1 MALHES
7 VLEEFGLAPLWVR
20 RGMAAAEQPAVVEA
34 QAEGLAGQGTG
45 DVAGSGTRRDDAH
58 GSQPTARAQPAAAA
72 VTRPLETVRAP
83 ETAPSAVRF
92 QQTAPSAV
100 RPQQTASFA
109 AGTPETSSF
118 ALPAPEPAPSM
129 LRAPASASAAPHAGE
144 ARSADAAHGERH
156 VRPAQDAAQAAQE
169 RSQMPAET
177 RHPIPQ
183 PPPSRMPEPPVF
195 DAPPDDDFAWFD
207 DLPTHAPADARS
219 EAPAAPAIHTLD
231 WDALSERVAACRL
244 CRLCEK
250 RTNTVFGVGDRGA
263 DWMLIGE
270 APGENEDRLG
280 EPFVGQAGKLLDN
293 MLRSLTLARDTNV
306 YIANVIKCR
315 PPGNRNPEPDEVARC
330 EPYLQRQVGL
340 VKPKLIVALGRF
352 AAQSLLKTDA
362 SISSL
367 RGRVHEYEGVPVI
380 VTYHPAYLLR
390 SLPDKA
396 KAWADLC
403 LARDTW
409 RAAGGAPSNASK

>member
-7 VLEEFGLAPLWVR
+7 VLEEFGLTPLWVR
-20 RGMAAAEQPAVVEA
+20 RGMAAAPEPVAEQPQAQAAAVIRQGAGALRDEA
-34 QAEGLAGQGTG
+34 RGVASGMPPVARVQETSQPEMRAASVQQANAAPAQGERGSSGRLDQASPAAGARDRFADRQPAAETRSGESPRSMQSGEQAEGQRQSSQGPTHVPAQGPAQPPTQGPTRGQTQAS
-45 DVAGSGTRRDDAH
+45 VEA
-58 GSQPTARAQPAAAA
+58 SQP
-72 VTRPLETVRAP
+72 
-83 ETAPSAVRF
+83 
-92 QQTAPSAV
+92 QTPQST
-100 RPQQTASFA
+100 RPQQ
-109 AGTPETSSF
+109 P
-118 ALPAPEPAPSM
+118 
-129 LRAPASASAAPHAGE
+129 
-144 ARSADAAHGERH
+144 RS
-156 VRPAQDAAQAAQE
+156 
-169 RSQMPAET
+169 
-177 RHPIPQ
+177 
-183 PPPSRMPEPPVF
+183 PEPPTF

-207 DLPTHAPADARS
+207 DLPTQAPADARQ

-231 WDALSERVAACRL
+231 WDALSERVAACQL

-330 EPYLQRQVGL
+330 EPYLQRQVAL

-352 AAQSLLKTDA
+352 AAQSLLKTEA

>member
-7 VLEEFGLAPLWVR
+7 VLAEFGLSPLWVR
-20 RGMAAAEQPAVVEA
+20 RGMAAPQPVDEA
-34 QAEGLAGQGTG
+34 DVGQGAAALAGQH
-45 DVAGSGTRRDDAH
+45 ARRDEAGGAAAGATAAGAMPAGAASAGTASAGTAPAGAESGGLAQGAPRREMRAGALQAGEQRQADPAPTQSER
-58 GSQPTARAQPAAAA
+58 GAPIREQGAAPSAGARERFDTRQQQPESRPQSQPQPQPQPQ
-72 VTRPLETVRAP
+72 RPASQQSRAP
-83 ETAPSAVRF
+83 EPSLVD
-92 QQTAPSAV
+92 T
-100 RPQQTASFA
+100 
-109 AGTPETSSF
+109 
-118 ALPAPEPAPSM
+118 
-129 LRAPASASAAPHAGE
+129 
-144 ARSADAAHGERH
+144 
-156 VRPAQDAAQAAQE
+156 
-169 RSQMPAET
+169 
-177 RHPIPQ
+177 
-183 PPPSRMPEPPVF
+183 
-195 DAPPDDDFAWFD
+195 PPDDDFAWFD
-207 DLPTHAPADARS
+207 DLPAHAPADARRES
-219 EAPAAPAIHTLD
+219 AALPAINTLD
-231 WDALSERVAACRL
+231 WDALSERVAGCQL

-293 MLRSLTLARDTNV
+293 MLRSLMLARDSNV

-330 EPYLQRQVGL
+330 EPYLQRQVSL

-409 RAAGGAPSNASK
+409 RAAGGGESNAAQ